1 MIATPWPHD
10 GAPGDCDDGL
20 RLQRIVSHVLVSARA
35 GELPGLPWD
44 LGLSGAERAHVVA
57 RWPAGAAAWDA
68 LRPGTVDAP
77 PPLLMPLRGLL
88 LAHRADAS
96 PALVVLTN
104 ALACACFGGYHLW
117 QDLGATGR
125 DEVSACCARASPRCT
140 TAMCTTCAGSATC
153 SFSSARSSAAKTCAR
168 RSATAVTTMNSATA
182 RTMMR
187 RAPRHGH
194 CDTARTDRRRRAAPA
209 PRRPESGRHAPLRA
223 AGRDPA
229 RGLDHA
235 GGEGGG
241 AQLQGGVGRH
251 RADEQPRRRGADRA
265 RGRRQG
271 RRPHPPDAARR
282 TAGAQLRADPAGA
295 RVS

>member
-125 DEVSACCARASPRCT
+125 DEVS
-140 TAMCTTCAGSATC
+140 GL
-153 SFSSARSSAAKTCAR
+153 
-168 RSATAVTTMNSATA
+168 
-182 RTMMR
+182 
-187 RAPRHGH
+187 
-194 CDTARTDRRRRAAPA
+194 
-209 PRRPESGRHAPLRA
+209 LRA
-223 AGRDPA
+223 GFPA
-229 RGLDHA
+229 LYHGNVHNLRWKRHLFLQL
-235 GGEGGG
+235 G
-241 AQLQGGVGRH
+241 AQLGREDLRPPKCDGCDDYELCYGANDDAPGAKTWPLRH
-251 RADEQPRRRGADRA
+251 RT
-265 RGRRQG
+265 
-271 RRPHPPDAARR
+271 H
-282 TAGAQLRADPAGA
+282 
-295 RVS
+295 